1 MHGGLDIRWSWDA
14 LWPGHPVELG
24 CALAGTS
31 GGTGMRSGRDIRWNW
46 DAHWPGCRGRWVW
59 RGGRVRS
66 ARSIPL
72 RSISLT
78 GFALY
83 KKRIRKFLMCKHNG
97 ISCFSFCALLIA
109 YVDIIP
115 HFPVNSYA

>member
-1 MHGGLDIRWSWDA
+1 MHADRDIRWSWDA
-14 LWPGHPVELG
+14 RGPGHPVGLG
-24 CALAGTS
+24 CALA
-31 GGTGMRSGRDIRWNW
+31 RD
-46 DAHWPGCRGRWVW
+46 AAAAGCGIP
-59 RGGRVRS
+59 GRVRS

>member
-1 MHGGLDIRWSWDA
+1 MGPGCPVELGHGGRDARWEWDVTG
-14 LWPGHPVELG
+14 LGHPVELG
-24 CALAGTS
+24 CTGAWTS
-31 GGTGMRSGRDIRWNW
+31 GGAGMHEG
-46 DAHWPGCRGRWVW
+46 PGCRGRWVW
-59 RGGRVRS
+59 REGRVRS